1 MREMTDSEWHQ
12 RYGEFI
18 GEVRTS
24 LRTIERRM
32 DEGSANFDELR
43 KSITKLSKDVTM
55 LKAKSAG
62 TGALGGLS
70 VAAIWEM
77 VKYYTFSGK

>member
-1 MREMTDSEWHQ
+1 MPEMTDSEWHQ

-24 LRTIERRM
+24 LRSIERRM
-32 DEGSANFDELR
+32 DEGSDNFEELR
-43 KSITKLSKDVTM
+43 KSISKLSKDVTM
-55 LKAKSAG
+55 LQAKSAG

-70 VAAIWEM
+70 VAAVWEL
-77 VKYYTFSGK
+77 VRYTFSGK